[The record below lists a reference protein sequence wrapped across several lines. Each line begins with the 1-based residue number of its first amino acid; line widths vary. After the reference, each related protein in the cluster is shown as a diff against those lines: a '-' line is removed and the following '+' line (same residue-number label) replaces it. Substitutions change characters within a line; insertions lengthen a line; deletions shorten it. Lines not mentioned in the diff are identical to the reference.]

1 MRRIA
6 LTSALVV
13 GIVVALALG
22 LGASGDASGY
32 RVRAIFDNASN
43 IVKGED
49 VKVAGAKVGSVDS
62 LDVTK
67 DKKAAVVLRIEKS
80 GFSPFH
86 ADARCTIRPQ
96 SLIGE
101 KYVQCEPGSTKA
113 PELGEIPDGRAGAG
127 QHLLP
132 LKNDFGGGTSSPVD
146 LDLVNNTLRRPFRER
161 LAILLREFGT
171 ALGGRGDELNEAI
184 HRANPAL
191 RETDEVL
198 AILASQNRTLSQLAV
213 DSDRVLAP
221 LAARRK
227 RVSDFIV
234 QANATGA
241 ATAERSA
248 ALERTFERFPT
259 FLRELRPTLVELGA
273 LSDEMTPVLVDLDR
287 AAPDLN
293 RFVLELGP
301 FSDAATP
308 ALRSLGA
315 ATDVGGPALKRSRP
329 LIRDLATFAEDARP
343 VATNLDLI
351 TRSLDKSGGIERI
364 MDYLFFQM
372 LAVNGFDGLSHYLRA
387 ELLTNLCSTY
397 AVDPT
402 PGCNSNFTPTQ
413 AIRSGAAGKSDKKL
427 GRMRARLRSLGSTLE
442 SGSASKTGSGEAGSG
457 GAAPGQVDPFAVLQ
471 QLVNPAIGTHRNGNI
486 ERTQRDAR
494 PRSGAAEDAAIDWLL
509 GNDAP

>member
-13 GIVVALALG
+13 GLVVVLAVG
-22 LGASGDASGY
+22 LGASGDSSGY
-32 RVRAIFDNASN
+32 RVRAIFDNAAN

-49 VKVAGAKVGSVDS
+49 VKVAGAKVGAVDS

-67 DKKAAVVLRIEKS
+67 DKKAAVVLRIDKA
-80 GFSPFH
+80 GFSPFRTN
-86 ADARCTIRPQ
+86 ADCIIRPQ

-101 KYVQCEPGSTKA
+101 KYVECRPGSAAAK
-113 PELGEIPDGRAGAG
+113 ELPKIPDGQSGAG

-132 LKNDFGGGTSSPVD
+132 LARTHSPVD
-146 LDLVNNTLRRPFRER
+146 LDLVNDTLRRPFRER

-171 ALGGRGDELNEAI
+171 ALAGRGDALNQAI

-191 RETDEVL
+191 RDTDKVL
-198 AILASQNRTLSQLAV
+198 AILASQNHTLSQLAV

-234 QANATGA
+234 QANATGQ

-248 ALERTFERFPT
+248 DIERTFQRFPT
-259 FLRELRPTLVELGA
+259 FLRELKPTLVDLGA

-293 RFVLELGP
+293 RFILELGP
-301 FSDAATP
+301 FSNAATP
-308 ALRSLGA
+308 ALRSLGQ
-315 ATDVGGPALKRSRP
+315 ATDVGGPALSHSRP
-329 LIRDLATFAEDARP
+329 LIKKLATFAQNGRP
-343 VATNLDLI
+343 VATRLAEI
-351 TRSLDKSGGIERI
+351 TRSLDKSGGVERI

-372 LAVNGFDGLSHYLRA
+372 LAVNGFDGVSHYLRA

-397 AVDPT
+397 AVNPT
-402 PGCNSNFTPTQ
+402 PGCNSNFTPTKSVP
-413 AIRSGAAGKSDKKL
+413 SGGGGKSDKQLEKARAKL
-427 GRMRARLRSLGSTLE
+427 RAIGSSLE
-442 SGSASKTGSGEAGSG
+442 SQAAAGG
-457 GAAPGQVDPFAVLQ
+457 GKGAGAGGQVNPFEVLQ
-471 QLVNPAIGTHRNGNI
+471 QLVNPAIGTRRNGQI
-486 ERTQRDAR
+486 KRVQQGAR
-494 PRSGAAEDAAIDWLL
+494 PRSDGASDAALQWLL
-509 GNDAP
+509 GNDGP